1 MVHTLLCIY
10 RKTTKEE
17 IVLKKIKNKYHLL
30 VSSLL
35 TTLLGFLGVSCV
47 FPGPVLYGPGVPENT
62 IDIDGEVTNEAGE
75 PLESMQ
81 VVINTSRISIKDTVY
96 TNASGEFERAY
107 GFPQEGNDTLLIEVN
122 KKSIFSCAL
131 IVYFFLSWSLTSTE
145 YSVNHSEYVS
155 FFISVKGICTFSEA

>member
-1 MVHTLLCIY
+1 MVHTLLRIY

-17 IVLKKIKNKYHLL
+17 IVMKKIKNKYHLL

-122 KKSIFSCAL
+122 DTSE
-131 IVYFFLSWSLTSTE
+131 VYASEKVQIPFTEMTKETDSEWSTE
-145 YSVNHSEYVS
+145 YSVD
-155 FFISVKGICTFSEA
+155 VKLQLKKK

>member
-1 MVHTLLCIY
+1 M
-10 RKTTKEE
+10 
-17 IVLKKIKNKYHLL
+17 KKIKNKFHLV

-35 TTLLGFLGVSCV
+35 TTLLGFFGASCV
-47 FPGPVLYGPGVPENT
+47 FPGPVMYGPALPENFLEV
-62 IDIDGEVTNEAGE
+62 DGEVTNEAGV

-122 KKSIFSCAL
+122 DTSEVYASEKVQIPFTEMKKETYSE
-131 IVYFFLSWSLTSTE
+131 WSTE
-145 YSVNHSEYVS
+145 YSVD
-155 FFISVKGICTFSEA
+155 VKLQLKKK

>member
-1 MVHTLLCIY
+1 M
-10 RKTTKEE
+10 
-17 IVLKKIKNKYHLL
+17 KKIKNKFHLV

-35 TTLLGFLGVSCV
+35 TTLLGFFGASCV
-47 FPGPVLYGPGVPENT
+47 FPGPVMYGPALPENFLEV
-62 IDIDGEVTNEAGE
+62 DGEVTNEAGE

-122 KKSIFSCAL
+122 DTSN
-131 IVYFFLSWSLTSTE
+131 VYASEKVQIPFTEMTKETDSEWSTE
-145 YSVNHSEYVS
+145 YSVD
-155 FFISVKGICTFSEA
+155 VKLQLKKK

>member
-1 MVHTLLCIY
+1 M
-10 RKTTKEE
+10 
-17 IVLKKIKNKYHLL
+17 KKIKNKFHLL

-35 TTLLGFLGVSCV
+35 TTLLGFFGASCV
-47 FPGPVLYGPGVPENT
+47 FPGPVMYGPAVPENFLEV
-62 IDIDGEVTNEAGE
+62 DGEVTNEAGV

-122 KKSIFSCAL
+122 DTSNVYASEKVQIPFTEMKKETESE
-131 IVYFFLSWSLTSTE
+131 WSTE
-145 YSVNHSEYVS
+145 YSVD
-155 FFISVKGICTFSEA
+155 VKLQLKKKE

>member
-1 MVHTLLCIY
+1 M
-10 RKTTKEE
+10 KN
-17 IVLKKIKNKYHLL
+17 IKNKFHLL

-35 TTLLGFLGVSCV
+35 TTLLGFFGASCV
-47 FPGPVLYGPGVPENT
+47 FPGPVMYGPALPENFLEV
-62 IDIDGEVTNEAGE
+62 DGEVTNEAGE

-122 KKSIFSCAL
+122 DTSN
-131 IVYFFLSWSLTSTE
+131 VYASEKVQIPFTEMTKETDSEWSTE
-145 YSVNHSEYVS
+145 YSVD
-155 FFISVKGICTFSEA
+155 VKLQLKKK

>member
-1 MVHTLLCIY
+1 M
-10 RKTTKEE
+10 
-17 IVLKKIKNKYHLL
+17 KKIKNKFHLV

-35 TTLLGFLGVSCV
+35 TTLLGFFGASCV
-47 FPGPVLYGPGVPENT
+47 FPGPVMYGPALPENFLEV
-62 IDIDGEVTNEAGE
+62 DGEVTNEAGV

-122 KKSIFSCAL
+122 DTSD
-131 IVYFFLSWSLTSTE
+131 VYASEKVQIPFTEMTKETDSEWSTE
-145 YSVNHSEYVS
+145 YSVD
-155 FFISVKGICTFSEA
+155 VKLQLKKK

>member
-1 MVHTLLCIY
+1 M
-10 RKTTKEE
+10 
-17 IVLKKIKNKYHLL
+17 KKIKNKYHLL

-47 FPGPVLYGPGVPENT
+47 FPGPVLYGPGVPENYLE
-62 IDIDGEVTNEAGE
+62 IDGEVTNEAGE

-107 GFPQEGNDTLLIEVN
+107 GFPQKGNDTLLIEVKDTSN
-122 KKSIFSCAL
+122 VYASEKVQIPFTEMKKETYSE
-131 IVYFFLSWSLTSTE
+131 WSTE
-145 YSVNHSEYVS
+145 YSVD
-155 FFISVKGICTFSEA
+155 VKLQLKKK

>member
-10 RKTTKEE
+10 RKTTQEE
-17 IVLKKIKNKYHLL
+17 IVMKKIKNKYHLL

-122 KKSIFSCAL
+122 DTSDVYASEKVQIPFTEMKKETYSE
-131 IVYFFLSWSLTSTE
+131 WSTE
-145 YSVNHSEYVS
+145 YSVD
-155 FFISVKGICTFSEA
+155 VKLQLKKK

>member
-1 MVHTLLCIY
+1 M
-10 RKTTKEE
+10 
-17 IVLKKIKNKYHLL
+17 KKIKNKVHLL

-35 TTLLGFLGVSCV
+35 TTLLGFFGVSCV
-47 FPGPVLYGPGVPENT
+47 LPGPVLYGPALPENFLEV
-62 IDIDGEVTNEAGE
+62 DGEVTNEAGV

-122 KKSIFSCAL
+122 DTSN
-131 IVYFFLSWSLTSTE
+131 VYASEKVQIPFTEMIKETDTEWSTE
-145 YSVNHSEYVS
+145 YSVD
-155 FFISVKGICTFSEA
+155 VKLQLKKK

>member
-1 MVHTLLCIY
+1 M
-10 RKTTKEE
+10 KN
-17 IVLKKIKNKYHLL
+17 IKNKFHLL

-35 TTLLGFLGVSCV
+35 TTLLGFFGASCV
-47 FPGPVLYGPGVPENT
+47 FPGPVMYGPALPENFLEV
-62 IDIDGEVTNEAGE
+62 DGEVTNEAGE

-122 KKSIFSCAL
+122 DTSN
-131 IVYFFLSWSLTSTE
+131 VYASEKVQIPFTEMTKETDSEWSTE
-145 YSVNHSEYVS
+145 YSVD
-155 FFISVKGICTFSEA
+155 VKLQLKKKE

>member
-1 MVHTLLCIY
+1 M
-10 RKTTKEE
+10 
-17 IVLKKIKNKYHLL
+17 KKIKNKFHLL

-35 TTLLGFLGVSCV
+35 TTLLGFFGASCV
-47 FPGPVLYGPGVPENT
+47 LPGPVLYGPAVPENFLEV
-62 IDIDGEVTNEAGE
+62 DGEVTNEEGV

-122 KKSIFSCAL
+122 DTSN
-131 IVYFFLSWSLTSTE
+131 VYASEKVQIPFTEMTKETDSEWSTE
-145 YSVNHSEYVS
+145 YSVD
-155 FFISVKGICTFSEA
+155 VKLQLKKK